1 MKKEKAE
8 VPAPPPENRDAVAKQ
23 RKPVA
28 PPSPLEEWEDPP
40 GGLEPHYHETT
51 QHAPKLHDQR
61 TKAAA
66 PTARS
71 QQRRFPR

>member
-1 MKKEKAE
+1 MKKEAE
-8 VPAPPPENRDAVAKQ
+8 AAEPLPEKRDVVAKK

-28 PPSPLEEWEDPP
+28 PPSPLEEWEDPA

-51 QHAPKLHDQR
+51 QHAPKLHEQR